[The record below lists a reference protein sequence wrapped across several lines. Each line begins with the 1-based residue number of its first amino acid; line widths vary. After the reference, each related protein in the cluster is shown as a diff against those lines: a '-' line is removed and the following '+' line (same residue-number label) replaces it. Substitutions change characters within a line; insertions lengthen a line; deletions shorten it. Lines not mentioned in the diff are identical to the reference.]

1 MSKATLQEFLIPQR
15 TLAFQNKKGTIT
27 RQYKLGHWTVAF
39 QNVIYLEF
47 ATKENQNGLEN
58 FVNRLTNNDPIAC
71 MKGIYL
77 LIEDKTDFPL
87 FQDFTKML
95 DKYNAPVQELQI
107 LLMKVINES
116 VPVYRKKKIL
126 RILGMA
132 IFLMTSAGILYM
144 M

>member
-1 MSKATLQEFLIPQR
+1 MSKTTLQEFLIPKR

-27 RQYKLGHWTVAF
+27 RQYQLSHYTIAF
-39 QNVIYLEF
+39 QNIIYLEF
-47 ATKENQNGLEN
+47 ATKENPNGLEN

-77 LIEDKTDFPL
+77 LIEDKTDFPV
-87 FQDFTKML
+87 FADFTKML
-95 DKYNAPVQELQI
+95 DKYDAPLHELQI

-126 RILGMA
+126 RVLGLGM
-132 IFLMTSAGILYM
+132 FLILSAGILYM

>member
-1 MSKATLQEFLIPQR
+1 MSKTTLQEFLIPKR

-27 RQYKLGHWTVAF
+27 RQYQLNHYTIAF
-39 QNVIYLEF
+39 QNIIYLEF
-47 ATKENQNGLEN
+47 ATKENPNGLEN

-77 LIEDKTDFPL
+77 LIEDKTDFPV
-87 FQDFTKML
+87 FADFTKML
-95 DKYNAPVQELQI
+95 DKYDAPLHELQI

-126 RILGMA
+126 RVLGLGM
-132 IFLMTSAGILYM
+132 FLILSAGILYM